1 MTNWKELKVYR
12 NLEPSEI
19 SKSFKSFAH
28 FILDNLQDKSF
39 CITET
44 KTSKK
49 IYRIT
54 EDIEQAIIFDN
65 SNRWAKNQKD
75 IRIDIAIKSLFSKT
89 PEIDYLLSSAWEIDK
104 EFKMFYPLTQEFLLL
119 AEHLTEIINA
129 KLVPFFDKYSTSEKI
144 IANKDFFIRETTT
157 EGQIWECSL
166 VTENLIYDCSF
177 RQRNKKLFME
187 YNTKFIEW
195 QKNRL
200 EQNNQIGDNSQSI
213 VDIIKELNL
222 EKEIFQNNELYE
234 KEIINQNLRKQL
246 YIENINKKKP
256 SR

>member
-1 MTNWKELKVYR
+1 
-12 NLEPSEI
+12 
-19 SKSFKSFAH
+19 
-28 FILDNLQDKSF
+28 
-39 CITET
+39 
-44 KTSKK
+44 
-49 IYRIT
+49 
-54 EDIEQAIIFDN
+54 
-65 SNRWAKNQKD
+65 
-75 IRIDIAIKSLFSKT
+75 
-89 PEIDYLLSSAWEIDK
+89 
-104 EFKMFYPLTQEFLLL
+104 
-119 AEHLTEIINA
+119 
-129 KLVPFFDKYSTSEKI
+129 
-144 IANKDFFIRETTT
+144 
-157 EGQIWECSL
+157 
-166 VTENLIYDCSF
+166 
-177 RQRNKKLFME
+177 ME